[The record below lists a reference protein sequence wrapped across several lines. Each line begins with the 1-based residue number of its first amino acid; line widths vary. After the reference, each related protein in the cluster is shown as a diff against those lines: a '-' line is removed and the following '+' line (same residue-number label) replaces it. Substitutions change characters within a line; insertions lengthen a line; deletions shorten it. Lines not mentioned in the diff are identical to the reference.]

1 MTAAHDPA
9 ITLMLPLPPPALRSN
24 SRAFWAAK
32 VKAKQAYS
40 VEVWEAWLETDAA
53 LWRETGTYRMSDP
66 AWKRARVTYTW
77 RHCGVAPDLGNLGGN
92 TKALQDI
99 LCMAPKT
106 MQANGT
112 TYLGLIEDDKGITP
126 EYRLKKVKHR
136 AEQGVEI
143 VIERIAD

>member
-1 MTAAHDPA
+1 MMDS
-9 ITLMLPLPPPALRSN
+9 ITFFVPLPPPACRSN

-40 VEVWEAWLETDAA
+40 EAVYAA
-53 LWRETGTYRMSDP
+53 AVGTLSGRVGIALASAVAP
-66 AWKRARVTYTW
+66 WQRARVTYTW
-77 RHCGVAPDLGNLGGN
+77 RYCGVAPDLGNLGGN

-126 EYRLKKVKHR
+126 VYELEKVKHKTD
-136 AEQGVEI
+136 EGVLVTILKGE
-143 VIERIAD
+143 A